1 MTTAYLNG
9 QFLPLEQAQVPAL
22 DRGFL
27 FGDGVYEVIPVYGRR
42 PFRLDRHLARLQNSC
57 DGIRLV
63 NPHTAT
69 EWQTLVGE
77 LISRQDFADQNL
89 YLHVTRGVARRDH
102 AFPAKAPSTIFMMS
116 NPLVTPTPEQFEAGV
131 SAVTTADN
139 RWLRCDIKS
148 IALLAN
154 VLLRQ
159 VAVDAGATEAVLL
172 RDGVLT
178 EGAASNILVVRG
190 GVILAPRRDHLLL
203 PGITYDTVIELARA
217 HGMPIEVR
225 DISEAELRSADELW
239 MTSSTKEILPIT
251 RLDGAV
257 VGSGRAGPVAR
268 TMLAH
273 YQALKA
279 A

>member
-257 VGSGRAGPVAR
+257 VGSGRAGPIAR